1 MKTLNEI
8 ITELEKI
15 VENPTDGALESEGY
29 YLAQDSLYYLKKYQN
44 KLINFDVMEQQTDF
58 NKKNLI
64 KGIQYAKN
72 M

>member
-1 MKTLNEI
+1 MKTLNGVI
-8 ITELEKI
+8 AELEKI

>member
-1 MKTLNEI
+1 MKTLNGV

>member
-1 MKTLNEI
+1 MKTLNGV

-44 KLINFDVMEQQTDF
+44 RLINLDIIEQQTNF
-58 NKKNLI
+58 NKEKSH
-64 KGIQYAKN
+64 
-72 M
+72 